1 LCTVFAQMTL
11 GRVELGV
18 AGMRERLRQLG
29 GRLEVRPENPGT
41 TVRAT
46 LPLPSP

>member
-1 LCTVFAQMTL
+1 MTL